1 MQYITIWNWLFSL
14 SIIPWSFIQ
23 VVGIVSSF
31 LFIAEWYF
39 MVWMGH
45 NLFNHLHIEGNLGW
59 FQFLAVT
66 DKAAVSICVHVFV
79 WMGVSFLW
87 DKFPVGRLLDCMVI
101 ACVVFKETAKLFSRV
116 AVPFY
121 ILTGSVWMI
130 QFLCV
135 LITFSIVN
143 CFILAYSDRC
153 VVMHHYGFN
162 LYFPNH

>member
-87 DKFPVGRLLDCMVI
+87 DKFPVGRLLDCMVYMYHFFFI
-101 ACVVFKETAKLFSRV
+101 HL
-116 AVPFY
+116 
-121 ILTGSVWMI
+121 SVDGHLGCFHDLAIVKVLQWTLGCMC
-130 QFLCV
+130 FL
-135 LITFSIVN
+135 N
-143 CFILAYSDRC
+143 
-153 VVMHHYGFN
+153 YGF
-162 LYFPNH
+162 LRVYAQ